1 VPADLVGMSVGFLD
15 RPSSLL
21 TEAFERSAVAKAV
34 VGLSDGL
41 PIDLVEA
48 NAAFCALAGRTRET
62 LIGRRWTEHFVALVP
77 PAVTEGRLVRPDG
90 TAVWVSISAVPV
102 RDGEY
107 VLFEIVEAGGEA
119 RFRALFDS
127 SPLCVAIADDTG
139 RMLRVNDAF
148 EAMLGRGRDELIGH
162 SFAEYTHPGDRTDG
176 ELELRRVSAEPGAVS
191 TFEKRYLRPDG
202 SIIWARVGLTAV
214 PGPAGE
220 SHAMVQCEDV
230 TVRKSAEAAN
240 AALLAERTAALAAL
254 EASETRFRLAF
265 ESSPL
270 GLTLISLSAPDYG
283 RYLQCN
289 PAMTAISGYSAE
301 ELSEMTFHDLV
312 YPDDVPSE
320 ELLRRAL
327 AKEPQVPLRT
337 VVRYRHKD
345 GHTVWVV
352 LRTGAVRDEHGT
364 ALYLVNQVE
373 DVTAQREAES
383 QLRRQ
388 ARLLELIPAAVIV
401 REPGG
406 TIRWWN
412 AGASQ
417 LYGWPLEAVTGKV
430 SQRLLNTVFPGRETE
445 RDQLAALQQDGHWAG
460 QLDHLTADGK
470 VVTVLSRQV
479 LHRPR
484 HGPDQILE
492 INTDVTAAR
501 AAERALS
508 ESEQRFRAQF
518 TYSATGQV
526 VHALDGT
533 LSAVNPAY
541 AAMVGST
548 AEELTGTDFRTLLHP
563 DDAAVAAREIAG
575 LFAGEANAF
584 TRDGRLRHTD
594 GHWVD
599 VSATI
604 SVVRDAAGRV
614 RHLIGMVT
622 DISDRRAAERA
633 RDQAGA
639 VLAERNAQLE
649 AANQLKLDI
658 IGMLGHEIG
667 NPLSSIRGY
676 TEVLAEDWV
685 TLSDD
690 HRQRAVDAINRQS
703 LRLDE
708 IVHEVLAM
716 VTIEAGT
723 IDAVRTQVSLREV
736 IGGALATA
744 DQERLPVRGADARV
758 LCNPGHIQQILVN
771 LLSNAAKYGGG
782 ATGLTISGDGTRV
795 RVRVEDRGPG
805 VPEEFRHRL
814 FQKLARAERDA
825 TNVRGT
831 GLGLYIVRGLA
842 QANHGDISHEPNP
855 GGGSVFVL
863 DLERVPA

>member
-1 VPADLVGMSVGFLD
+1 MSVGFLD

-34 VGLSDGL
+34 VRLAAGAPG
-41 PIDLVEA
+41 DLVEA
-48 NAAFCALAGRTRET
+48 NAAFCALTGRAREA
-62 LIGRRWTEHFVALVP
+62 LIGRPWAAQFPALAP
-77 PAVTEGRLVRPDG
+77 DTVTEGRVVRPDG
-90 TAVWVSISAVPV
+90 AAAWVSISAVAV
-102 RDGEY
+102 HDGGYALVEA
-107 VLFEIVEAGGEA
+107 VEAGGEA
-119 RFRALFDS
+119 RFRALFES
-127 SPLCVAIADDTG
+127 SPMCLAIADETG
-139 RMLRVNDAF
+139 RILRVNTTF
-148 EAMLGRGRDELIGH
+148 EVMLGRGRDELIGH
-162 SFAEYTHPGDRTDG
+162 QFAEFTHPADRTDG
-176 ELELRRVSAEPGAVS
+176 ESQLRRVNAEPGAVA
-191 TFEKRYLRPDG
+191 TFDKRYVRPDG
-202 SIIWARVGLTAV
+202 SIVWARAGLTAV

-220 SHAMVQCEDV
+220 SHALVQCEDI
-230 TVRKSAEAAN
+230 TARKSAETAN
-240 AALLAERTAALAAL
+240 AALLADRTDALAAL
-254 EASETRFRLAF
+254 AASETRFRLAF

-270 GLTLISLSAPDYG
+270 GLTLIGMAGPDYA
-283 RYLQCN
+283 RYLQAN
-289 PAMTAISGYSAE
+289 PAMTEITGYSAE
-301 ELSEMTFHDLV
+301 ELAGMTFHDLLH
-312 YPDDVPSE
+312 PDDVPSE
-320 ELLRRAL
+320 ERLREVFA
-327 AKEPQVPLRT
+327 EQPQGPMHSML
-337 VVRYRHKD
+337 RYRHKD
-345 GHTVWVV
+345 GHTVWVS
-352 LRTGAVRDEHGT
+352 LRIAPVRDENGGV
-364 ALYLVNQVE
+364 LYLVNQVE

-388 ARLLELIPAAVIV
+388 ARVLELIPAAVIV
-401 REPGG
+401 RDLGG
-406 TIRWWN
+406 AIRWWN

-417 LYGWPLEAVTGKV
+417 LYGWPLEAVIGKI
-430 SQRLLNTVFPGRETE
+430 SHRLLDTTFPDRGSE
-445 RDQLAALQQDGHWAG
+445 RDQLAELLQDGHWAG
-460 QLDHLTADGK
+460 QLDHLTSTGEI
-470 VVTVLSRQV
+470 VTVLSRQV
-479 LHRPR
+479 LHRPK
-484 HGPDQILE
+484 HGSDQILE

-541 AAMVGST
+541 AALLGST
-548 AEELTGTDFRTLLHP
+548 VDELTGTDFRRLLHP
-563 DDAAVAAREIAG
+563 DDAAVAARSIAG

-584 TRDGRLRHTD
+584 THEGRLRHSD

-604 SVVRDAAGRV
+604 SIVRDSGGRA

-622 DISDRRAAERA
+622 DVSGRRAAEQA
-633 RDQAGA
+633 RDQAA
-639 VLAERNAQLE
+639 AALADRNVQLE
-649 AANQLKLDI
+649 TANQLKLDI

-676 TEVLAEDWV
+676 TEVLAEDWAD
-685 TLSDD
+685 LSET
-690 HRQRAVDAINRQS
+690 RRERAVEAINRQA

-723 IDAVRTQVSLREV
+723 IDAVRTDESLRAV
-736 IGGALATA
+736 IAGALVAA
-744 DQERLPVRGADARV
+744 DAERLPVRGADARV
-758 LCNPGHIQQILVN
+758 LCNPGHVQQILVN

-814 FQKLARAERDA
+814 FERLARAERDA
-825 TNVRGT
+825 TNVHGT

-842 QANHGDISHEPNP
+842 RANHGDIGYEPNP

-863 DLERVPA
+863 DLERAPGL